1 MEKTLQHILG
11 HTKQLTTRTIMLKRL
26 KYLVA
31 VFAIAVLLFE
41 VNRLV
46 FVIYNH
52 ELAADCSVG
61 ELCLSM
67 LYGLKLDIITAGYIT
82 ILPLIATMVTIWLP
96 VAERGERI
104 WRRIMM
110 GYYALI
116 VTIVAFIETADIGM
130 FGEWQSR
137 IDAQVLIYSPKEMMA
152 SVSLTNGIA
161 ALIYIGA
168 TLFAG
173 VWLYRW
179 VTRRWFDPHFEPTN
193 RLIPSLKALHSR
205 LLSTFIM
212 LLVAGGL
219 FIVVRG
225 GLSTATANIS
235 KVYFSPKMFLNQVA
249 INPVFSF
256 LSTLF
261 QGDDF
266 NEYNFY
272 DDDEAIAIFTEA
284 MRGEGEEGAPNEKWL
299 THEHPNVVMI
309 ILEGMGRSISDG
321 TCDGEAVAPNIQ
333 RLREE
338 GIWFEHTYASSFR
351 TDRGTVAILS
361 GFPAQP
367 KMSIMKYINKAAKL
381 PGIARTLRD
390 EGYDTRFIYGGDAN
404 FTNTRAYLFGTGF
417 NEVID
422 EREVNFG
429 GHKSKWGSADNAVLN
444 WASNAIIRR
453 MDSGARTFD
462 VILTL
467 SSHEPFEVPYR
478 RLSDDKLNAYAFA
491 DSEVGAFVE
500 RMRNSE
506 HWDNT
511 LIVIIADHGYPH
523 PSATTYNSP
532 ERHHIPMLWLGGA
545 VSEPRVVE
553 DHISQTD
560 LAATLLGQV
569 GVDHSEFEFSRD
581 VSSPATSRFGYWTF
595 NNGFGI
601 IDSRGVS
608 IYDHTGRMVLRND
621 DNDTIRLRNGKAMLQ
636 RTFIEIKRL

>member
-1 MEKTLQHILG
+1 
-11 HTKQLTTRTIMLKRL
+11 MLKRL

-31 VFAIAVLLFE
+31 VFSIAVLLFE

-46 FVIYNH
+46 FLIYNND
-52 ELAADCSVG
+52 LAADCSFG
-61 ELCLSM
+61 ELCLAM

-82 ILPLIATMVTIWLP
+82 ILPLIATIVTIWLR

-104 WRRIMM
+104 WQRIMV
-110 GYYALI
+110 GYYAVI
-116 VTIVAFIETADIGM
+116 VTLVAFIETADIGM

-137 IDAQVLIYSPKEMMA
+137 IDAQVMIYSPKEMLA
-152 SVSLTNGIA
+152 SVSLSNGIA
-161 ALIYIGA
+161 ALLYIGA

-173 VWLYRW
+173 LWLYRW

-193 RLIPSLKALHSR
+193 RLFPSLNSLR
-205 LLSTFIM
+205 VRMLSTLIM
-212 LLVAGGL
+212 ILVGGGL

-235 KVYFSPKMFLNQVA
+235 KVYFSPKMFLNQAA

-261 QGDDF
+261 QGDNFD
-266 NEYNFY
+266 EYNFY
-272 DDDEAIAIFTEA
+272 EDSEAIAIFTEA
-284 MRGEGEEGAPNEKWL
+284 MRGEGEEGAPSEKWL
-299 THEHPNVVMI
+299 THDHPNVVLI
-309 ILEGMGRSISDG
+309 ILEGMGRSISDTSEG
-321 TCDGEAVAPNIQ
+321 GEAVAPNLH

-390 EGYDTRFIYGGDAN
+390 EEYNTRFIYGGDAN

-417 NEVID
+417 NEVVD

-429 GHKSKWGSADNAVLN
+429 GHRSKWGSADDAVLN
-444 WASNAIIRR
+444 WASNAIIKR

-478 RLSDDKLNAYAFA
+478 RLGDDKLNAYAFT
-491 DSEVGAFVE
+491 DSEVGSFVE

-511 LIVIIADHGYPH
+511 LIVIIADHGYPF
-523 PSATTYNSP
+523 PSATTYSSP
-532 ERHHIPMLWLGGA
+532 ERHHIPMLWVGGA
-545 VSEPRVVE
+545 VSEPRVIN
-553 DHISQTD
+553 DPISQTD
-560 LAATLLGQV
+560 LAATLLAQM
-569 GVDHSEFEFSRD
+569 GVEHSDFIFSRD

-601 IDSRGVS
+601 IDNRGVS
-608 IYDHTGRMVLRND
+608 IYDHTGGMVLQND
-621 DNDTIRLRNGKAMLQ
+621 DNDTLRLHYGKAMLQ
-636 RTFIEIKRL
+636 RTFMEIKRL